1 MEGTGK
7 VWIAGAGPG
16 DAELMTVKVRKL
28 LSDADVIVYDALVSA
43 EIFSLIPAETEKIF
57 VGKRLGNHAMSQEEI
72 GKILVLQAQKGKQVL
87 RLKGGDPF
95 VFGRGGE
102 EAAYLAAHG
111 ILYEIVPGVTSAVAA
126 AAYAGIPVTHRDYVS
141 SFHVI
146 TGHPQKDGGT
156 RIDYRALVRMGGTLI
171 FLMGLTSLKA
181 ITEGL
186 ITAGMRADMPAAVV
200 ESGTTAKQK
209 KVLSDLA
216 HLEEKVR
223 QEAVGMPA
231 VIVVGEVCRLS
242 EELEWVTDRP
252 LFGRQI
258 VVTRPRENRGCLA
271 DDLRRLGAQVIEL
284 PTIRI
289 RPIRE
294 NPRLW
299 EELGWM
305 QSRMKMQNTAQ
316 EASALSGADEG
327 RSPGSVQ
334 WLIFTSPIGV
344 QVFFEQLQSR
354 RRDIRTVLGEAKALR
369 IAAIGPA
376 TAKRLEQYGIFDVEV
391 PHIFCSK
398 ELGEYIADRTGQTGG
413 GHAVIL
419 RAREG
424 SKELLPPLEKA
435 GLTVTDIPL
444 YETIYAGPSALSA
457 QVEELLEKREIHA
470 VTFTSGS
477 TVRGFAGLM
486 GGAMKEVADRFLAV
500 CIGEQTAAVAREYH
514 MRTVTS
520 DEASVSAVEETILRY
535 L

>member
-28 LSDADVIVYDALVSA
+28 LSDADVIVYDALISA
-43 EIFSLIPAETEKIF
+43 EILSLIPAEKERIF

-72 GKILVLQAQKGKQVL
+72 CKTLVLQAQKGKKVL

-102 EAAYLAAHG
+102 EAEYLAAHG
-111 ILYEIVPGVTSAVAA
+111 ILYEIVPGITSAVAA

-146 TGHPQKDGGT
+146 TGHPQKEGSG
-156 RIDYRALVRMGGTLI
+156 RIDYHALVRMGGTLI

-186 ITAGMRADMPAAVV
+186 MEAGMRADMPAAVV

-223 QEAVGMPA
+223 QEVVGMPA
-231 VIVVGEVCRLS
+231 IIVVGEVCRLS
-242 EELEWVTDRP
+242 EEVEWVTNRP

-258 VVTRPRENRGCLA
+258 VVTRPKENQGCLA
-271 DDLRRLGAQVIEL
+271 DDLRKLGAQVIEL
-284 PTIRI
+284 PAIRI
-289 RPIRE
+289 QPIRE
-294 NPRLW
+294 NLRLW
-299 EELGWM
+299 EELE
-305 QSRMKMQNTAQ
+305 QIQTRMKMQNMVQ
-316 EASALSGADEG
+316 KEAALNGSDEG
-327 RSPGSVQ
+327 RPSGSVQ
-334 WLIFTSPIGV
+334 WMIFTSPIGV
-344 QVFFEQLQSR
+344 QVFFEQLRSR
-354 RRDIRTVLGEAKALR
+354 RMDIRTVFGEAKALR

-391 PHIFCSK
+391 PDIFCSK

-413 GHAVIL
+413 GHAAVL

-444 YETIYAGPSALSA
+444 YETIYARPSALSA
-457 QVEELLEKREIHA
+457 QVEELLKKREIHA

-486 GGAMKEVADRFLAV
+486 GGEMKEQSDKFLAV

-514 MRTVTS
+514 MKTVIA
-520 DEASVSAVEETILRY
+520 DEATVNAMEEAILRY